1 MKKTFSSLDR
11 KKLKKMMS
19 EVFNEQLRTLQPELQ
34 SLLIDDLITAFH
46 NRLSVFRKIQGSK
59 N

>member
-1 MKKTFSSLDR
+1 MKKTFSSINR

-19 EVFNEQLRTLQPELQ
+19 EVFNEQLHTLQPELQ
-34 SLLIDDLITAFH
+34 NLLIDDMITAFH
-46 NRLSVFRKIQGSK
+46 NRLSVFQKIESSK